1 MEITRK
7 EWNCEQFFLERGP
20 FFHIYSQPLGSDL
33 FYQDDEDRIVTMNR
47 IALEGIQ
54 LPIRIWAFTLMSNH
68 FHFIIEGEKGPA
80 LLFFQKL
87 KDALSRYYGRKGR
100 HLLMRSVISDTTP
113 ITSLKQL
120 RDEVVYVLRNPYVVR
135 NDVNPL
141 NYRWSSGFLY
151 FNDYLSFFSRTPM
164 KELSA
169 RMKREITKS
178 RDYHLPD
185 HYFLLGEYISP
196 ASYIDPTWVE
206 RLFTGA
212 RQFTLW
218 LFKNVEAQVEVSRRY
233 GEEPNF
239 SDEELLR
246 TMLQLCRR
254 RFGVPGPRDLTLQQK
269 KELAILLKNT
279 YCASNGQLQ
288 RLTTLN
294 IQEISALFPLA
305 QPDPK

>member
-1 MEITRK
+1 METTRK
-7 EWNCEQFFLERGP
+7 EWNCEQFFLTRGP
-20 FFHIYSQPLGSDL
+20 FFHIHTLPLESDL
-33 FYQDDEDRIVTMNR
+33 FYHDDKDRIVTMNR
-47 IALEGIQ
+47 IALNCTQ

-68 FHFIIEGEKGPA
+68 FHFIIEGEKENA
-80 LLFFQKL
+80 LLFFQNL
-87 KDALSRYYGRKGR
+87 KNSLSRYYGKKGR
-100 HLLMRSVISDTTP
+100 HLLMRSVIADATP
-113 ITSLKQL
+113 ITTLKQL
-120 RDEVVYVLRNPYVVR
+120 RDEVIYVLRNPYVVR

-151 FNDYLSFFSRTPM
+151 FNDYLPFLSRTPVRG
-164 KELSA
+164 LSA
-169 RMKREITKS
+169 RMIKEITKS
-178 RDYHLPD
+178 REYHLPD
-185 HYFLLGEYISP
+185 QFFLSGMYISP

-246 TMLQLCRR
+246 IMLQLCRSK
-254 RFGVPGPRDLTLQQK
+254 FSHPSPRDLTLQQK
-269 KELAILLKNT
+269 KELAVLLKNT
-279 YCASNGQLQ
+279 YRASNGQLQ

-294 IQEISALFPLA
+294 SQEISALFPLE
-305 QPDPK
+305 